1 METGRFP
8 YPRRLAPQDTALM
21 PQRRSR
27 IFALTGVLPALLAAG
42 CGKSDHRPPMPK
54 ASVDVVVLKA
64 QNVTMTTDLPGR
76 LTAHRVADIRPQ
88 VSGLILKRLF
98 TEGDLVRAGQ
108 QLYQI
113 DPKPYEASL
122 ASARATAA
130 KARASVVSAQMMVK
144 RYRPLA
150 RAFAV
155 SGQDLDN
162 AVASLAGDQADVAS
176 GDASVQ
182 SAAINLAYTRMYAPI
197 TGRTGR
203 SSVTEGALVTQNQA
217 DSLVTVTELDPIYV
231 DVTETA
237 ATVLRLKREY
247 AAGQLEPA
255 GSDAAAVS
263 LTLEDGTPYDGRG
276 KLLFSEVTVDP
287 STGSVTMRAL
297 FPNRQGLLLPGMFV
311 NERIVEGVRQ
321 NGLLVPQRGVTHDER
336 GLPTAL
342 VVGPDNKVALRTITT
357 DRAIGENWL
366 VSSGLKAGDRVV
378 VAGLQQAK
386 PGAAVDVREVTVDGA
401 ALKPVPTTAE

>member
-1 METGRFP
+1 
-8 YPRRLAPQDTALM
+8 M

-42 CGKSDHRPPMPK
+42 CGKSDQRPPMPK

-255 GSDAAAVS
+255 GSDA
-263 LTLEDGTPYDGRG
+263 GRG

-357 DRAIGENWL
+357 DRAIGEDWL

-378 VAGLQQAK
+378 VAGLQQAR